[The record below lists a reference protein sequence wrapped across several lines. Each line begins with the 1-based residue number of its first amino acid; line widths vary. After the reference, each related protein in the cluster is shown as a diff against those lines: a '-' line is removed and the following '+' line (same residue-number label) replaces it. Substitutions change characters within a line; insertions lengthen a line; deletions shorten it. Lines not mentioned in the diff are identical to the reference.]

1 MHALTGL
8 AIAVALFAA
17 QTTAPVTTKPD
28 PPLPLKPGDFIW
40 HPERATE
47 GPVVV
52 IVSIPEQKAFVYRN
66 GIRIGQSTVSTG
78 RPGHATPTGVFTI
91 LQKDINHHSS
101 TYNWQPEKASDGPLS
116 ILMSGGDRTVY
127 VYRNGVLIGRSA
139 MTVQNPE
146 RPLAAGVFVM
156 LEGESTIPNTFV
168 PGRPMPRWMVVSLP
182 TETASSS
189 STTSSIASACR
200 WRSPQRSSTC

>member
-1 MHALTGL
+1 MHVLAGLT
-8 AIAVALFAA
+8 IAVALFLA
-17 QTTAPVTTKPD
+17 QAKSPVTTKPD
-28 PPLPLKPGDFIW
+28 PAFPLKPGDFIW

-101 TYNWQPEKASDGPLS
+101 TYNNA
-116 ILMSGGDRTVY
+116 
-127 VYRNGVLIGRSA
+127 
-139 MTVQNPE
+139 
-146 RPLAAGVFVM
+146 
-156 LEGESTIPNTFV
+156 
-168 PGRPMPRWMVVSLP
+168 PMPYMERLTWDGIALHAGHLP
-182 TETASSS
+182 GYPASHGWCGFRSSS
-189 STTSSIASACR
+189 
-200 WRSPQRSSTC
+200 RSCCLESPPRARRS